1 MSSKV
6 HSWDDF
12 KARKAAGEPA
22 SAPAEPAPLEEQL
35 KQSIVEAQARSRKPK
50 RAATPAAESLADVL
64 QRAVRLAVGRA
75 RLPKREIVV
84 REQTLLDVLVEAMRG
99 GAA

>member
-22 SAPAEPAPLEEQL
+22 AAEPPALEEQL
-35 KQSIVEAQARSRKPK
+35 AESIKIAQRARKPK
-50 RAATPAAESLADVL
+50 RPAPAAESLADVL
-64 QRAVRLAVGRA
+64 QKAVRLAVGRA
-75 RLPKREIVV
+75 RLPKREVVV
-84 REQTLLDVLVEAMRG
+84 REQTLLDVLVEALRG